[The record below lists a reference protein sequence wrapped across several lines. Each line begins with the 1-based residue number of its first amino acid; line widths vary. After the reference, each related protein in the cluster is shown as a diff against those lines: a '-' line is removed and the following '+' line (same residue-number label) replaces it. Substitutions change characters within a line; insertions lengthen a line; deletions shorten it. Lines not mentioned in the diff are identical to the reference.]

1 MNLTGKAPVMTNLVG
16 NVMAGGGLA
25 FGVLGLMAV
34 ANVITTYISGGK
46 TLTGLVDERTGLTGG
61 M

>member
-1 MNLTGKAPVMTNLVG
+1 MTNLVG